1 MAAETYG
8 TKGQPHF
15 SASGA
20 PAIDVDPSS
29 VADYAALVG
38 NVIIGTAAQ
47 RTANVVPNGSGVA
60 VWDGLFWEDTTD
72 GFTYKRVAGAWVL
85 WTVPWTDYTPV
96 VSGLSIGGGGTIR
109 HSKFQV
115 TNGICEVRIAWVLGT
130 SPTVGD
136 INIVNPVTVASWMSD
151 LQPEGQ
157 ALYYD
162 ASNGGNGRIVG
173 TLYKTS
179 SGLRML
185 WNSTG
190 GGTTQALPLSAT
202 APFTWTVS
210 DEIHVAARYAV

>member
-8 TKGQPHF
+8 TKGQPQF
-15 SASGA
+15 SSAGA

-38 NVIIGTAAQ
+38 NYIIDTAAH
-47 RTANVVPNGSGVA
+47 RTANVVPGSSGKP
-60 VWDGLFWEDTTD
+60 VWDGLFWYDTTD
-72 GFTYKRVAGAWVL
+72 GFTYKRVSGSWVI
-85 WTVPWTDYTPV
+85 WSAPWTDYTPV

-115 TNGICEVRIAWVLGT
+115 TNGVCEVRIAWVLGT

-136 INIVNPVTVASWMSD
+136 INIVNPVTVASWQSD

-162 ASNGGNGRIVG
+162 ASAIGNGRIIG
-173 TLYKTS
+173 TLYKSS
-179 SGLRML
+179 SGIRLL
-185 WNSTG
+185 YISTG
-190 GGTTQALPLSAT
+190 AGTTQALALTAT
-202 APFTWTVS
+202 APFTWTVG